1 MNEITLK
8 CQGCHATI
16 ALPRPDAFTTT
27 NGGRF
32 PSDPSRLAEEVLG
45 VVAYMG
51 NYGCP
56 GCGGH
61 AITLADAV

>member
-1 MNEITLK
+1 ME

-16 ALPRPDAFTTT
+16 EMRHPDVFTTAD
-27 NGGRF
+27 GVSF
-32 PSDPSRLAEEVLG
+32 PADPSRRAEEVLE
-45 VVAYMG
+45 VVDYMRG
-51 NYGCP
+51 EGCP